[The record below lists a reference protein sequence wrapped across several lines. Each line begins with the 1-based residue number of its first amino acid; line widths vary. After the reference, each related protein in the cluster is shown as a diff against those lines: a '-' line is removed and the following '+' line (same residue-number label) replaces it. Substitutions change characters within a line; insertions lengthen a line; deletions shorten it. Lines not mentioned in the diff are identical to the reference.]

1 MADEIVESLVAA
13 LKAMSAVT
21 DLVGTGN
28 DARIVAWLK
37 QDVDIPANGTIFVE
51 RDSIDHK
58 TNDLLG
64 LGGLPYFDVNILVR
78 APTASAASVLAEAI
92 RVNGTDPGTG
102 LAGFS
107 DTPLTT
113 LVDAT
118 LIDTTG
124 PIVAVRDDGSTLPYF
139 DINMTFECSQNE
151 VI

>member
-28 DARIVAWLK
+28 DARIAAWLK
-37 QDVDIPANGTIFVE
+37 QDVTIPENGTIIVE
-51 RDSIDHK
+51 LDSTDHK
-58 TNDLLG
+58 NDLLG
-64 LGGLPYFDVNILVR
+64 QGGLEYHDINILAR